1 VSASSPPPGL
11 PGVHARRVIFIDLA
25 RALAAVF
32 MVYGHAI
39 DALLAPSYKTGL
51 WHDAWQ
57 FQRGLTSALF
67 LMLSGFAFSVATSRH
82 WASHT
87 GTSPAWWRRVR
98 RFASFVL
105 LGYLLHFPAG
115 RLSEVKYAAE
125 PQWRSFYAVDVLQ
138 LIGVSFILVQCLVLI
153 VQSRRV
159 FTYAALV
166 LAALVIALTPLM
178 WATDWNRWLPTGL
191 WAYLSPVYGPDYPLF
206 PLFPWT
212 AFILVGAGF
221 GQIYTR
227 WGGAHLRHFAARALV
242 LPGLVLVLGGYAAG
256 WYPDPMFATGA
267 RAVLAVDMIIRIG
280 TCFLILA
287 VIAMAS
293 VRMTRLPHVFSA
305 VAQETLLIYF
315 IHLCV
320 IYGSVWSS
328 GLVQAFGA
336 TLDPPGMFG
345 VVVVLVS
352 AMAGLAA
359 WWNWLKHARPRTAL
373 WVGRA
378 AVVVLFGGVLF

>member
-125 PQWRSFYAVDVLQ
+125 PQWRSFYAVGVFFQKDLFAESWGAMAETLRVRSYRMYCSAKKLTAAPGLTLAEFRVEERRLRRDYADVL
-138 LIGVSFILVQCLVLI
+138 
-153 VQSRRV
+153 
-159 FTYAALV
+159 
-166 LAALVIALTPLM
+166 
-178 WATDWNRWLPTGL
+178 
-191 WAYLSPVYGPDYPLF
+191 
-206 PLFPWT
+206 
-212 AFILVGAGF
+212 
-221 GQIYTR
+221 
-227 WGGAHLRHFAARALV
+227 ARAEASPHADLMEQV
-242 LPGLVLVLGGYAAG
+242 LSAAKAKLGS
-256 WYPDPMFATGA
+256 A
-267 RAVLAVDMIIRIG
+267 RR
-280 TCFLILA
+280 
-287 VIAMAS
+287 
-293 VRMTRLPHVFSA
+293 
-305 VAQETLLIYF
+305 Q
-315 IHLCV
+315 
-320 IYGSVWSS
+320 
-328 GLVQAFGA
+328 
-336 TLDPPGMFG
+336 
-345 VVVVLVS
+345 
-352 AMAGLAA
+352 
-359 WWNWLKHARPRTAL
+359 KRTE
-373 WVGRA
+373 
-378 AVVVLFGGVLF
+378 